1 MKKLLLII
9 AVLIAFVATAAAQV
23 VTYMEREDIGISLG
37 GQCSNHPSSLY
48 WTGKTLV
55 EMKLSPRE
63 WYSYIPEY
71 GCKALEISAGPNYF
85 SVSVPLFL
93 ISSAYVEYLVIGRHA
108 FGLDV
113 SVGFLS
119 QGQLYYPIGKH
130 FELTAGWNLFRF
142 TKMKDISS
150 AWYLTGSLNAG
161 INFFAT
167 KNLFISA
174 YYEFNHTYNPMI
186 KTLNWSL
193 GGLGVDITEQ
203 PRALIGHTIGLRVG
217 WLLNLWDWN

>member
-1 MKKLLLII
+1 MKKHLLII
-9 AVLIAFVATAAAQV
+9 AVLFAFVATAAAQN
-23 VTYMEREDIGISLG
+23 EDVYSDGGIGISLG
-37 GQCSNHPSSLY
+37 AQCSNHPSSLY
-48 WTGKTLV
+48 WTGKSLV
-55 EMKLSPRE
+55 EMRMPNDVSFPF
-63 WYSYIPEY
+63 
-71 GCKALEISAGPNYF
+71 GFKALEISAGPDYF
-85 SVSVPLFL
+85 SVSVAPLWITGTFL
-93 ISSAYVEYLVIGRHA
+93 GSSIDCHGAEWG
-108 FGLDV
+108 FF
-113 SVGFLS
+113 VGILS

-130 FELTAGWNLFRF
+130 FELTAGWNLFRL

-167 KNLFISA
+167 KKLFVTA

-217 WLLNLWDWN
+217 WLWDGL

>member
-1 MKKLLLII
+1 MKKHLLII
-9 AVLIAFVATAAAQV
+9 AVLFAFVATAAAQKDE
-23 VTYMEREDIGISLG
+23 YIERDGIGISLG
-37 GQCSNHPSSLY
+37 GQCSNHPSSFY
-48 WTGKTLV
+48 WAGKSLV
-55 EMKLSPRE
+55 EMRVSFTDTYPF
-63 WYSYIPEY
+63 PAN
-71 GCKALEISAGPNYF
+71 GFKALEISAGPDYF
-85 SVSVPLFL
+85 SVSVAPLWITGTFL
-93 ISSAYVEYLVIGRHA
+93 
-108 FGLDV
+108 GLSIDCHGAV
-113 SVGFLS
+113 LGIFVGILS

-130 FELTAGWNLFRF
+130 FELTAGWNLFRL

-167 KNLFISA
+167 KNLFVSA

-217 WLLNLWDWN
+217 WMLDF

>member
-1 MKKLLLII
+1 MKKLLLNI
-9 AVLIAFVATAAAQV
+9 ALLIAFVATAAAQKDE
-23 VTYMEREDIGISLG
+23 YIERDGIGISLG
-37 GQCSNHPSSLY
+37 GQCSNHPSSFY
-48 WTGKTLV
+48 WTGKSLV
-55 EMKLSPRE
+55 EMRLSSGESNSPDFGLK
-63 WYSYIPEY
+63 SF
-71 GCKALEISAGPNYF
+71 EISIGPNYYSISF
-85 SVSVPLFL
+85 APLWRTISVLGYL
-93 ISSAYVEYLVIGRHA
+93 IAGGRDGA
-108 FGLDV
+108 FFGFY
-113 SVGFLS
+113 VGFLS
-119 QGQLYYPIGKH
+119 QGQLYYPIGNH

-142 TKMKDISS
+142 TKMKNISS

-217 WLLNLWDWN
+217 WMLDF

>member
-1 MKKLLLII
+1 MKNHLLII
-9 AVLIAFVATAAAQV
+9 AVLIAFAATAAAQKDE
-23 VTYMEREDIGISLG
+23 YNERYYDRISLG
-37 GQCSNHPSSLY
+37 GQCSNHPSSFY
-48 WTGKTLV
+48 WAGKMLMDWRVFNNTGF
-55 EMKLSPRE
+55 KL
-63 WYSYIPEY
+63 
-71 GCKALEISAGPNYF
+71 LDISAGPNYYSISF
-85 SVSVPLFL
+85 APLWITGAFL
-93 ISSAYVEYLVIGRHA
+93 GASIDCHGAEWGI
-108 FGLDV
+108 F
-113 SVGFLS
+113 VGILS

-130 FELTAGWNLFRF
+130 FELTAGWNLFRL

-167 KNLFISA
+167 KNLFVSA

-203 PRALIGHTIGLRVG
+203 PRALIGHTLGLRVG
-217 WLLNLWDWN
+217 WLW

>member
-9 AVLIAFVATAAAQV
+9 AVLIAFVATAAAQKDE
-23 VTYMEREDIGISLG
+23 YIERDGIGISLG
-37 GQCSNHPSSLY
+37 GQCSNHPSSFY
-48 WTGKTLV
+48 WAGKSLV
-55 EMKLSPRE
+55 EIRLSSGESNSPDFGLK
-63 WYSYIPEY
+63 SF
-71 GCKALEISAGPNYF
+71 EISIGPNYYSISF
-85 SVSVPLFL
+85 APLWITGAFL
-93 ISSAYVEYLVIGRHA
+93 GASIDCHGAEWGI
-108 FGLDV
+108 F
-113 SVGFLS
+113 VGFLS

-130 FELTAGWNLFRF
+130 FELTAGWNLFRL

-161 INFFAT
+161 INYFAT
-167 KNLFISA
+167 KNLFVSA

-203 PRALIGHTIGLRVG
+203 PRALIGHTLGLRVG
-217 WLLNLWDWN
+217 WMLDF

>member
-1 MKKLLLII
+1 MKKHLLII
-9 AVLIAFVATAAAQV
+9 AVLIAFAATAAAQKDE
-23 VTYMEREDIGISLG
+23 YIERDGIGISLG
-37 GQCSNHPSSLY
+37 GQCSNHPSSFY
-48 WTGKTLV
+48 WAGKSLV
-55 EMKLSPRE
+55 EMRLSSGESNSPDFGLK
-63 WYSYIPEY
+63 SF
-71 GCKALEISAGPNYF
+71 EISIGPNYYSISF
-85 SVSVPLFL
+85 APLWRTISVLGYL
-93 ISSAYVEYLVIGRHA
+93 ITGGRDGA
-108 FGLDV
+108 FFGFY
-113 SVGFLS
+113 VGFLS

-130 FELTAGWNLFRF
+130 FELTAGWNLFRL

-167 KNLFISA
+167 KKLFVSA

-203 PRALIGHTIGLRVG
+203 PRALIGQTIGLRVG
-217 WLLNLWDWN
+217 WLW

>member
-9 AVLIAFVATAAAQV
+9 AVLFAFALTAAAQD
-23 VTYMEREDIGISLG
+23 EDVYSDGGIGISLG

-48 WTGKTLV
+48 WTGKSLF
-55 EMKLSPRE
+55 EMRMPDDVSHPF
-63 WYSYIPEY
+63 
-71 GCKALEISAGPNYF
+71 GFKALEIAAGPNYF
-85 SVSVPLFL
+85 SVSVAPLWITGIFVG
-93 ISSAYVEYLVIGRHA
+93 SSIDCHSAVWGI
-108 FGLDV
+108 F
-113 SVGFLS
+113 VGIFS
-119 QGQLYYPIGKH
+119 QGQLYCPIGKH
-130 FELTAGWNLFRF
+130 FELTAGWNLFRL

-167 KNLFISA
+167 KKLFISA

-217 WLLNLWDWN
+217 WLW